1 MARRWPNSGRGVD
14 LIDMN
19 RQWPGDV
26 NGFSAPSRH
35 AGLLFEG
42 LFRPNAD
49 FGIDF
54 HTVSSGMDGT
64 AFHIADM
71 SNPEIAEMA
80 MLYPIDQIFDD
91 TGGYGGIL
99 MNELTAA
106 GIPAF
111 TPELGK
117 PRVLDPEMIARFVEG
132 TMNVLKHHGI
142 VAGPI
147 GRTASDAGVFV
158 ANSNFPVVATHG
170 GFVELLV
177 APGEAV
183 EAGQIVAIQYDTFGD
198 VVAEYPTAVAGEVM
212 VRRTDATCEPGT
224 IIMAILFQSEPAA
237 EELVTRN
244 DASARPRQAA
254 GTAERMPPSR
264 VDPPQ
269 TPGRKPW
276 DATPKP
282 RPLTSCARR
291 STAARAATRR
301 PASIRPPPRSA
312 PTTRPPATRRPRRSG
327 RWRPRRSARDD
338 PQRPTAGGDA
348 TESLRAAE
356 TRKGEEEVP
365 RRGADAASAPP
376 RAGARRKASGPAT
389 SGPTRATPRT
399 RSRRRAAGRRRRRS
413 REALPPE
420 RREVRLEQ
428 RQPVLAPEHLVADD
442 VARRAEHAAAQRL
455 VGVALDGLD
464 RVSRPRPASAGSKP
478 ASARIAATV
487 SSSATSRSSAQ
498 TARRKPCTSA
508 PRSPPPAAW
517 ALTIAAEAGI
527 GLVGQCRGWR
537 LIGMPLARA
546 SRVRSCSRYFCFDG
560 WRSLTSG
567 VPTSAKTRK
576 SCIGR

>member
-1 MARRWPNSGRGVD
+1 MSENPADGPDRRDFMIGSLAAAGAASLAATAAAQTPAASPAPGGATLTGDTIDGKPVITALEVNALAPGSHRFYFRGVEGVTGQSWHVSVAVLKGARPGKRALLTGGVHGDEMNSIRTIQLVMGQLDPAEMSGSVMAVYDVSRPALEGMARRWPNSGRGVD

-117 PRVLDPEMIARFVEG
+117 PRVLDQEMIARFVEG

-183 EAGQIVAIQYDTFGD
+183 EAGQVVAVQYDTFGD
-198 VVAEYPTAVAGEVM
+198 LVAEYPTAVAGEVM

-237 EELVTRN
+237 EELVY
-244 DASARPRQAA
+244 
-254 GTAERMPPSR
+254 
-264 VDPPQ
+264 
-269 TPGRKPW
+269 
-276 DATPKP
+276 
-282 RPLTSCARR
+282 
-291 STAARAATRR
+291 
-301 PASIRPPPRSA
+301 
-312 PTTRPPATRRPRRSG
+312 
-327 RWRPRRSARDD
+327 
-338 PQRPTAGGDA
+338 
-348 TESLRAAE
+348 
-356 TRKGEEEVP
+356 
-365 RRGADAASAPP
+365 
-376 RAGARRKASGPAT
+376 
-389 SGPTRATPRT
+389 
-399 RSRRRAAGRRRRRS
+399 
-413 REALPPE
+413 PE
-420 RREVRLEQ
+420 
-428 RQPVLAPEHLVADD
+428 
-442 VARRAEHAAAQRL
+442 
-455 VGVALDGLD
+455 
-464 RVSRPRPASAGSKP
+464 
-478 ASARIAATV
+478 
-487 SSSATSRSSAQ
+487 
-498 TARRKPCTSA
+498 
-508 PRSPPPAAW
+508 
-517 ALTIAAEAGI
+517 
-527 GLVGQCRGWR
+527 
-537 LIGMPLARA
+537 
-546 SRVRSCSRYFCFDG
+546 
-560 WRSLTSG
+560 
-567 VPTSAKTRK
+567 
-576 SCIGR
+576 